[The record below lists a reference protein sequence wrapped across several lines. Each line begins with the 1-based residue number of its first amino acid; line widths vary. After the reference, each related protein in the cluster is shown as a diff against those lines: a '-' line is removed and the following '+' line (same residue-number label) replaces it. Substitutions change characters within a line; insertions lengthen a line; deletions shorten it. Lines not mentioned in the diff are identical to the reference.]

1 MTPPNLS
8 DDMRDW
14 PDDPF
19 ALLGVEPGAADAD
32 LKRAYTRLVRRFKP
46 EHHPDEFRRIR
57 EAYEFCLERSAW
69 YRPDPDDPPEPEPER
84 TIVVR
89 DPPVSYRPVEPAAR
103 EPVIDEGVKPAP
115 SLDPV
120 EEAWESALVGNEADA
135 YAALARL
142 YEQEPGRPTV
152 PLRLYWLLAL
162 NPALDPGRTRHHWLA
177 IAVILGRLRGP
188 AAELY
193 RRELEANPREALDSQ
208 FDDGPYTRVL
218 AAPASASDTQ
228 TVARWRIVA
237 AGRVKWFTRMLADL
251 RLLRETLPLDD
262 EPGWL
267 GLLVMAA
274 GWAAWAD
281 HLEFDQFVKA
291 EMRTLTHLQ
300 LSHALLFDRMEETE
314 QIAKDA
320 EWVDNTGVAASF
332 LELVRV
338 GWADSGYARADEV
351 EAAAAD
357 LARDRREAL
366 SRLGDLGTRRATYL
380 MYLGLVGRE
389 FENYL
394 RTRGLLDS
402 SEYPPDLLRGLMRR
416 LGMKR
421 VGSYLSERRRILD
434 LLVVHAVDP
443 AEFAAALAE
452 DPSDMFRGFAG
463 QLHDDIAL
471 RVVWLAHRVQTG

>member
-19 ALLGVEPGAADAD
+19 ALLGVEPGAADTD

-69 YRPDPDDPPEPEPER
+69 YRPDPDEPPGPEPER

-89 DPPVSYRPVEPAAR
+89 DPPVGYRPGEPAAR

-115 SLDPV
+115 PLDPV
-120 EEAWESALVGNEADA
+120 EEAWEAALVGNEADA
-135 YAALARL
+135 YAALVRL
-142 YEQEPGRPTV
+142 HDQDPDRQTI

-162 NPALDPGRTRHHWLA
+162 NPPLDPARTRHRWLA
-177 IAVILGRLRGP
+177 IAVVRGGLRGP

-218 AAPASASDTQ
+218 AAPASASDLL
-228 TVARWRIVA
+228 TVARWRIAA

-267 GLLVMAA
+267 GLLVLAT
-274 GWAAWAD
+274 GWTAWAD

-291 EMRTLTHLQ
+291 EMRTLSHLQ
-300 LSHALLFDRMEETE
+300 LSHAPLFDRLEETE
-314 QIAKDA
+314 LVAKD
-320 EWVDNTGVAASF
+320 GVWGQFSGVPASVV
-332 LELVRV
+332 ELVRIA
-338 GWADSGYARADEV
+338 WADSGYARPTEV
-351 EAAAAD
+351 ELAAAD
-357 LARDRREAL
+357 LTREGGGRAQHV
-366 SRLGDLGTRRATYL
+366 LGNGCFKNPLYL
-380 MYLGLVGRE
+380 ILVCRE
-389 FENYL
+389 FEYYL
-394 RTRGLLDS
+394 RTRGLLDT
-402 SEYPPDLLRGLMRR
+402 SEFPPDLLRGLIRRTDLRR
-416 LGMKR
+416 LGLY
-421 VGSYLSERRRILD
+421 VSERRRILD
-434 LLVVHAVDP
+434 LLVAHAVDP
-443 AEFAAALAE
+443 VEFAAALAE
-452 DPSDMFRGFAG
+452 DPSDVCRGYAG
-463 QLHDDIAL
+463 QLHEDIAL